1 MATSQCPLPSP
12 HFQMS
17 IDGYEEM
24 LAGESA
30 TRRRGWGSGPWLSE
44 RHLREPS
51 PPSLS
56 QRSSPPFCV
65 LVWALATADL
75 HTRFCDSFLFVC
87 NLLCFSDGTV
97 LPHTHTHTHTHTQTH
112 THVCL
117 CVCVP
122 LYFVDRAQAE
132 RAAQNFQ
139 KSAEGDH
146 CLLRMLHIAAG
157 GFAYEI

>member
-44 RHLREPS
+44 RNLREPS

-56 QRSSPPFCV
+56 QRSLPPFCV

-97 LPHTHTHTHTHTQTH
+97 LPLSLSHTHTHKTHTRVS
-112 THVCL
+112 VCL
-117 CVCVP
+117 CAFVFCGQSRGREDCAELPKNSRGRP
-122 LYFVDRAQAE
+122 LPPPHAPYCCRWF
-132 RAAQNFQ
+132 
-139 KSAEGDH
+139 
-146 CLLRMLHIAAG
+146 CI
-157 GFAYEI
+157 